1 MAYHIAILRSAQWK
15 LAPIGMPEAHRL
27 GRRRS
32 QLPAMTQSKLLVEAK
47 DGLATLTLNRPD
59 KLNAID
65 NELAQAILTALD
77 SAASND
83 SVHAVCLRGTGRAFC
98 AGRDVSAPPTET
110 DLQLVQAVSESIVR
124 LTKPVLFAVHGWTVG
139 AGLEWMLNADIV
151 IAASSSRFKLPEAA
165 LGVFVTG
172 GLSATL
178 PAYAG
183 LSRAKALTL
192 LGEEFTPSQAQAW
205 GLVWQVV
212 PDAELETSVQRLASR
227 LVALRPDVAHQ
238 FKRVFNQVG
247 LSNFERAIDLENN
260 AQRTLAK
267 ARYRA
272 DSADA

>member
-1 MAYHIAILRSAQWK
+1 
-15 LAPIGMPEAHRL
+15 
-27 GRRRS
+27 
-32 QLPAMTQSKLLVEAK
+32 MTQPTLLVETQ

-65 NELAQAILTALD
+65 NELAQALVDALAC
-77 SAASND
+77 AAADD
-83 SVHAVCLRGTGRAFC
+83 SVRAVRVRGAGRAFC

-110 DLQLVQAVSESIVR
+110 DLALVQSVSQAIVG
-124 LTKPVLFAVHGWTVG
+124 LSKPVMFTVHGWTVG

-151 IAASSSRFKLPEAA
+151 VAGASSRFKLPEAA

-172 GLSATL
+172 GLTATL

-192 LGEEFTPSQAQAW
+192 LGEEFTAQQAQAW

-212 PDAELETSVQRLASR
+212 PDAEIEATAQQLAAR

-238 FKRVFNQVG
+238 FKRVLHEVG
-247 LSNFERAIDLENN
+247 LSHFERAVTLEND
-260 AQRTLAK
+260 AQRRLAAVPPP
-267 ARYRA
+267 ARR
-272 DSADA
+272 DDAG